1 MRHAIHF
8 HWLSIFTAKFMYLDS
23 VLLINERLHDCRW
36 YLSNSNKWLQ
46 TSFYDWKIFFW
57 DVVLQLCFSFLRKIP
72 TVYEVWNLQIDRKC
86 VVLQCLLWVEDL
98 CSISRVIYMHIVWTD
113 DYSKVELATRQQVL
127 IEHKKLYR

>member
-46 TSFYDWKIFFW
+46 TSFYDWNIFFW
-57 DVVLQLCFSFLRKIP
+57 DVVSKLFSLLRKIP
-72 TVYEVWNLQIDRKC
+72 AVHEVWNLQIDRKC
-86 VVLQCLLWVEDL
+86 IVLKCLLWVENIW
-98 CSISRVIYMHIVWTD
+98 SINRVIYMHNVWTD
-113 DYSKVELATRQQVL
+113 DYSKAEWATRQQAWVL
-127 IEHKKLYR
+127 LNFLT